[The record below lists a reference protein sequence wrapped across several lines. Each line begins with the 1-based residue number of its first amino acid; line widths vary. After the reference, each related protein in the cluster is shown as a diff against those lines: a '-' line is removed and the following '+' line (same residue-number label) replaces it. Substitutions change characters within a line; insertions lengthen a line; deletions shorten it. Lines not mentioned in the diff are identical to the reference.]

1 MMNLRCLAMKKERGK
16 KRRKKLKKKKKKDA
30 AVSNV
35 GGLPYRAYLV
45 WKTQPGEQVSRDG
58 RIARR
63 WLPERRLFLFLPL
76 PSVWVDVRVVRS
88 HSGEELSPVVSRQ
101 HAQKRIEKSEKAG
114 I

>member
-1 MMNLRCLAMKKERGK
+1 MLSDEKGEGEEKKKK
-16 KRRKKLKKKKKKDA
+16 KRRKKEEKDG
-30 AVSNV
+30 AVSNI

-45 WKTQPGEQVSRDG
+45 WKTQPGKQVSRDG

-63 WLPERRLFLFLPL
+63 WLPERRLFLVLPL